1 MDLVIQYG
9 LYGIACACI
18 FVPFFGFGLGP
29 PVVIG
34 AALGS
39 FIGNTYSLIAQQGIL
54 KNFIKDKKETG
65 NAGPILPLLEGA
77 QKAIDGFENPGS
89 SMKVEAHHEEGHNHE
104 SGEHHIIPIPVYV
117 GVLLILL
124 LGTVITVAVAQ
135 VDFGAM
141 NTVIAMLVAT
151 VKASFVLAFFMHLK
165 YDNLMNRVIF
175 GSGFFFLMLLIAF
188 SAADIFTRASVIK
201 AF

>member
-1 MDLVIQYG
+1 MELVVQYS
-9 LYGIACACI
+9 LYIISLVCI
-18 FVPFFGFGLGP
+18 FVPFFGFGLAP
-29 PVVIG
+29 PTVIT
-34 AALGS
+34 AAVGV
-39 FIGNTYSLIAQQGIL
+39 FGGNAYALIVQQSIL
-54 KNFIKDKKETG
+54 KNFIKDNKDNG
-65 NAGPILPLLEGA
+65 SVGPLMPVLENA
-77 QKAIDGFENPGS
+77 QKAIDSIENPGS
-89 SMKVEAHHEEGHNHE
+89 AMARDHHEDGDHDH
-104 SGEHHIIPIPVYV
+104 GKHHIIPIPVYV

-165 YDNLMNRVIF
+165 YDNMLNRVIF

-188 SAADIFTRASVIK
+188 SVADIFTRVAVVKS
-201 AF
+201 F

>member
-1 MDLVIQYG
+1 MDLVVQYG
-9 LYGIACACI
+9 LYGIACVCI

-54 KNFIKDKKETG
+54 KNFIKDKKDSGTG
-65 NAGPILPLLEGA
+65 GPILPVLEGA

-89 SMKVEAHHEEGHNHE
+89 AMKVEAHHDENHHEGE
-104 SGEHHIIPIPVYV
+104 AHHIIPIPVYV

-135 VDFGAM
+135 VDFGSM

-151 VKASFVLAFFMHLK
+151 IKASFVLAFFMHLK

-188 SAADIFTRASVIK
+188 SAADIFTRASVTK

>member
-34 AALGS
+34 TALGA
-39 FIGNTYSLIAQQGIL
+39 FIGNTYSLVAQQGIL
-54 KNFIKDKKETG
+54 KNFIKDKKDSG
-65 NAGPILPLLEGA
+65 NGGPILPALEQA
-77 QKAIDGFENPGS
+77 QKVIDGFENPGS
-89 SMKVEAHHEEGHNHE
+89 AMKVEAHHDEGHNHE
-104 SGEHHIIPIPVYV
+104 SGEHHISPISVYV

-135 VDFGAM
+135 VDFGSM

-151 VKASFVLAFFMHLK
+151 IKASFVLAFFMHLK

-188 SAADIFTRASVIK
+188 SAADIFTRASVTK